1 MDLGSDKINIAL
13 GILLGIGLSAS
24 AGFRVFLPLLI
35 TNIASLLG
43 YLKLSPGFEWMGS
56 WIAFAAF
63 ATASVLEICA
73 YYIPWL
79 DNLLDTISGPLAMIA
94 GTILTASFLT
104 DTTPLVQWVL
114 GIIVGGGTA
123 GIVKVG
129 ASAAR
134 LTSTA
139 TTGGAANAVV
149 STTENV
155 LSVFMSVLSF
165 LLPFIA
171 AFIVILIVI
180 YLIRKFKQLKNS
192 KLFSGKDETEAAPFN

>member
-1 MDLGSDKINIAL
+1 MDIAF

-24 AGFRVFLPLLI
+24 AGLRVFLPLLV

-43 YLKLSPGFEWMGS
+43 YLKLSPGFEWMGG
-56 WIAFAAF
+56 WIAFTAF
-63 ATASVLEICA
+63 AVASVVEISS

-94 GTILTASFLT
+94 GTVLTASFLT
-104 DTTPLVQWVL
+104 EANPLLQWVL

-134 LTSTA
+134 LTSTT
-139 TTGGAANAVV
+139 TTGGIANPIV
-149 STTENV
+149 STSENI
-155 LSVFMSVLSF
+155 MSVLLSILSF
-165 LLPFIA
+165 IIPVVI
-171 AFIVILIVI
+171 AFIVIVIVI
-180 YLIRKFKQLKNS
+180 YLLKKFSEFKKLKY
-192 KLFSGKDETEAAPFN
+192 LFKPDKESSV

>member
-1 MDLGSDKINIAL
+1 MEIGL
-13 GILLGIGLSAS
+13 GILLGIGLAAS
-24 AGFRVFLPLLI
+24 CGFRVFLPMLV

-43 YLKLSPGFEWMGS
+43 YLKLGPGFEWMGS
-56 WIAFAAF
+56 WVAFACF
-63 ATASVLEICA
+63 TAASIIEVGA

-79 DNLLDTISGPLAMIA
+79 DNALDTISGPLAMIA

-104 DTTPLVQWVL
+104 ETSPIIQWVL

-149 STTENV
+149 ATSENI
-155 LSVFMSVLSF
+155 LSVVTSIMAF
-165 LLPFIA
+165 LIPFIT
-171 AFIVILIVI
+171 AFIVILIII
-180 YLIRKFKQLKNS
+180 YLFRKFSELRKS
-192 KLFSGKDETEAAPFN
+192 KFLFGEKEESVPPMN

>member
-1 MDLGSDKINIAL
+1 AL

-24 AGFRVFLPLLI
+24 CGFRVFLPMLV
-35 TNIASLLG
+35 TNVAALLG

-63 ATASVLEICA
+63 AVASVVEIGA

-94 GTILTASFLT
+94 GTVLTASFLT
-104 DTTPLVQWVL
+104 EANPLLQWVL

-149 STTENV
+149 STSENI
-155 LSVFMSVLSF
+155 LSLVMSILSF
-165 LLPFIA
+165 IIPIIT
-171 AFIVILIVI
+171 AFVVVLII
-180 YLIRKFKQLKNS
+180 FYLIRKFSQLRKS
-192 KLFSGKDETEAAPFN
+192 KLLAAKQGNELAPFN

>member
-1 MDLGSDKINIAL
+1 MDIAF
-13 GILLGIGLSAS
+13 GILLGIGLSAA
-24 AGFRVFLPLLI
+24 AGFRVFLPLLV
-35 TNIASLLG
+35 TNIASMLG
-43 YLKLSPGFEWMGS
+43 YINLSHGFEWMGG

-63 ATASVLEICA
+63 TAAAIVEILA

-94 GTILTASFLT
+94 GTVLTASFLT
-104 DTTPLVQWVL
+104 EANPLLQWVL

-139 TTGGAANAVV
+139 TTGGAGNAVV
-149 STTENV
+149 ATGENV
-155 LSVFMSVLSF
+155 MSAVTAILSF
-165 LLPFIA
+165 IIPFIT
-171 AFIVILIVI
+171 AFLVFLIVI
-180 YLIRKFKQLKNS
+180 YLIRKFIAIKK
-192 KLFSGKDETEAAPFN
+192 SGFFEREEVINEITEN

>member
-1 MDLGSDKINIAL
+1 MEIGL
-13 GILLGIGLSAS
+13 GILLGIGLAAS
-24 AGFRVFLPLLI
+24 CGFRVFLPMLV

-43 YLKLSPGFEWMGS
+43 YLKLAPGFEWMGS

-63 ATASVLEICA
+63 TVASIVEVSA

-79 DNLLDTISGPLAMIA
+79 DNALDTISGPLAMIA

-104 DTTPLVQWVL
+104 EASPLVQWVL

-149 STTENV
+149 STTENI
-155 LSVFMSVLSF
+155 LSVVTSILAF
-165 LLPFIA
+165 LLPIIT
-171 AFIVILIVI
+171 AFIVILIII
-180 YLIRKFKQLKNS
+180 YLFRKFSELRKS
-192 KLFSGKDETEAAPFN
+192 KWLSGKSEESIPPMN

>member
-1 MDLGSDKINIAL
+1 MEIGL
-13 GILLGIGLSAS
+13 GILLGIGLAAS
-24 AGFRVFLPLLI
+24 CGFRVFLPMLV

-63 ATASVLEICA
+63 TAASIVEVGA

-79 DNLLDTISGPLAMIA
+79 DNALDTISGPLAMIA

-104 DTTPLVQWVL
+104 DSSPVIQWVL
-114 GIIVGGGTA
+114 AAIVGGGTA

-139 TTGGAANAVV
+139 TTGGAGNAIVAT
-149 STTENV
+149 SENI
-155 LSVFMSVLSF
+155 LSVVTSILAF
-165 LLPFIA
+165 LLPIIT
-171 AFIVILIVI
+171 AFIVILII
-180 YLIRKFKQLKNS
+180 FYLIRKFSELRKTKWLFGNKEDKLKTVN
-192 KLFSGKDETEAAPFN
+192 

>member
-1 MDLGSDKINIAL
+1 MEIGL
-13 GILLGIGLSAS
+13 GILLGIGLAAS
-24 AGFRVFLPLLI
+24 CGFRVFVPMLV

-43 YLKLSPGFEWMGS
+43 YLKLGNGFEWMGT
-56 WIAFAAF
+56 WVAFAAF
-63 ATASVLEICA
+63 LAATIVEIGA
-73 YYIPWL
+73 FYIPWL

-104 DTTPLVQWVL
+104 DTSPLIQWTL
-114 GIIVGGGTA
+114 SIIIGGGTA

-149 STTENV
+149 ATTENV
-155 LSVFMSVLSF
+155 LSVVMSVLSF
-165 LLPFIA
+165 IIPFIT

-180 YLIRKFKQLKNS
+180 YLFRKFSELRKS
-192 KLFSGKDETEAAPFN
+192 KWLNRNAETISPAEIK

>member
-1 MDLGSDKINIAL
+1 MDIAF

-24 AGFRVFLPLLI
+24 AGFRVFLPLLV

-43 YLKLSPGFEWMGS
+43 YLKLGHGFEWMGS
-56 WIAFAAF
+56 WVAFAVF
-63 ATASVLEICA
+63 ATASIVEISA

-94 GTILTASFLT
+94 GTVLTASFLT
-104 DTTPLVQWVL
+104 DTTPLIQWVL

-139 TTGGAANAVV
+139 TTGGAANAIV
-149 STTENV
+149 STSENF
-155 LSVFMSVLSF
+155 LSLLISILSF
-165 LLPFIA
+165 LIPFIT
-171 AFIVILIVI
+171 AFIVILII
-180 YLIRKFKQLKNS
+180 FYLIRKFSQLKKS
-192 KLFSGKDETEAAPFN
+192 RWLLEKDEKELAPFN

>member
-1 MDLGSDKINIAL
+1 MDIAL

-24 AGFRVFLPLLI
+24 AGFRVFLPLLV

-43 YLKLSPGFEWMGS
+43 YLKLSPGFEWMGG
-56 WIAFAAF
+56 WIAFSAF
-63 ATASVLEICA
+63 TVASIVEVGA

-104 DTTPLVQWVL
+104 ETSPIVQWVL

-139 TTGGAANAVV
+139 TTGGIGNHAVAT
-149 STTENV
+149 SENF
-155 LSVFMSVLSF
+155 LSVITSILSF
-165 LLPFIA
+165 IIPIFT
-171 AFIVILIVI
+171 AFIVILII
-180 YLIRKFKQLKNS
+180 FYLIRKFSQIKK
-192 KLFSGKDETEAAPFN
+192 SGWFAGKKDSELAPFN

>member
-1 MDLGSDKINIAL
+1 MEIGL
-13 GILLGIGLSAS
+13 GILLGIGLAAS
-24 AGFRVFLPLLI
+24 CGFRVFLPMLV

-43 YLKLSPGFEWMGS
+43 YLKLAPGFEWMGS
-56 WIAFAAF
+56 WIAFACFTVA
-63 ATASVLEICA
+63 AVVEIGA

-79 DNLLDTISGPLAMIA
+79 DNALDTISGPLAMIA

-104 DTTPLVQWVL
+104 EASPVVQWVL

-149 STTENV
+149 ATSENI
-155 LSVFMSVLSF
+155 LSVVTSILAF
-165 LLPFIA
+165 LLPIIT
-171 AFIVILIVI
+171 AFIVIIIII
-180 YLIRKFKQLKNS
+180 YLFRKFSELRKSKWLRGNKEESIPPNS
-192 KLFSGKDETEAAPFN
+192 